1 MYLSSQACV
10 FLCGDTIITLLLNR
24 CLCLFCISEFNVQ
37 ISFKPLRC
45 ANWLHRKMN
54 QTSYISPNKQFLKL
68 LHGCEVSVNQPSTWS
83 SFVYILSRMLFLAQI
98 LRRIY
103 SFPCLLIFVFVLFQS
118 LVLATVLSFVYFNEF
133 SYWKVKF
140 VSIVFLCN
148 LS

>member
-1 MYLSSQACV
+1 MRGFCESTLDLV
-10 FLCGDTIITLLLNR
+10 FFCLHIITDA
-24 CLCLFCISEFNVQ
+24 F
-37 ISFKPLRC
+37 
-45 ANWLHRKMN
+45 
-54 QTSYISPNKQFLKL
+54 
-68 LHGCEVSVNQPSTWS
+68 
-83 SFVYILSRMLFLAQI
+83 FLAQI

-118 LVLATVLSFVYFNEF
+118 LVLARVLSFVYFNEF